1 MAKVWLKSG
10 HVLPVWA
17 GHPWVYA
24 QAIER
29 VEGAPAAGDV
39 VSVVDARDQ
48 LLGRGYWSPGSAIP
62 VRILSRD
69 PDEALDV
76 AFLARRLEE
85 AARVRREWLGLPG
98 RDRDGLETDGYR
110 LVHAEG
116 DRLPGVVV
124 DVFGDVA
131 AVQLLTIGMK
141 LREDVIFAEV
151 ARVTGCRTVLESP
164 SERSQRLEGFETRAR
179 VVRGPDVTALRFRER
194 GILYEIPV
202 GTAQKTGFYFDQRDN
217 RARLEALC
225 AGKRVL
231 DAFSYVGA
239 FALAAARG
247 GAERV
252 VAMDASA
259 SAIGAAALIARQ
271 NGLAD
276 RIEYVR
282 ADVKRALPELA
293 AAGEQF
299 DVVVVDPPK
308 LVPTARHLESGRKAY
323 RRLNAT
329 AVKLVRDGG
338 LLVSCSCS
346 SAMRP
351 GEFLRTV
358 GTAAREAGRQALLLH
373 LGAQGADHPVPAAF
387 PEGRYLKCAF
397 LRVTR

>member
-1 MAKVWLKSG
+1 MARVRLKSG
-10 HVLPVWA
+10 HVLPVWS

-29 VEGAPAAGDV
+29 VDGAPAAGDV

-48 LLGRGYWSPGSAIP
+48 VLGRGYWSPGSAIP

-69 PDEALDV
+69 PEEALDG
-76 AFLARRLEE
+76 AFLARRLDE

-98 RDRDGLETDGYR
+98 PDAAGRETDGYR

-116 DRLPGVVV
+116 DRLPGLVV

-141 LREDVIFAEV
+141 LREEVIFGEV
-151 ARVTGCRTVLESP
+151 ARVTGCRTIVESP
-164 SERSQRLEGFETRAR
+164 SERSQRLEGFETSAR
-179 VVRGPDVTALRFRER
+179 VARGPDVDALRFRER
-194 GILYEIPV
+194 GLSFEIPI
-202 GTAQKTGFYFDQRDN
+202 GAAQKTGFYFDQRDN
-217 RARLEALC
+217 RAWLERLC

-252 VAMDASA
+252 LAIDASA
-259 SAIGAAALIARQ
+259 AAVGAAAVIARQ

-276 RIEYVR
+276 RIEHTR
-282 ADVKRALPELA
+282 ADVKRTLPELA
-293 AAGEQF
+293 AAGERF
-299 DVVVVDPPK
+299 DVVIVDPPK

-329 AVKLVRDGG
+329 AARLVRDGG

-351 GEFLRTV
+351 GDFLRTV
-358 GTAAREAGRQALLLH
+358 GTAARDAGRQALLLH

-397 LRVTR
+397 LRITS